1 MRRAGGTDLY
11 ISLSAVWTF
20 IGGIAAGAGL
30 SPAHSGQ
37 VLAVATL
44 LGIVGAGAAALIGA
58 RFGGGRLIVLGY
70 ALLLASVALLT
81 GQPLLLRFALAALLF
96 KFTWTF
102 VLPFI
107 LARVAGLDNDGKLMN
122 GINLVIGGGMVSAR
136 RWPALLSNL
145 SAVSTPCC
153 SARWAARCCRCC

>member
-1 MRRAGGTDLY
+1 
-11 ISLSAVWTF
+11 
-20 IGGIAAGAGL
+20 
-30 SPAHSGQ
+30 
-37 VLAVATL
+37 
-44 LGIVGAGAAALIGA
+44 AAALIGA
-58 RFGGGRLIVLGY
+58 RFSGGRLIVLGY

-122 GINLVIGGGMVSAR
+122 GINLVIGGGMAIGPTLAGSLIEYSGGFNALLFGALGC
-136 RWPALLSNL
+136 ALLSL
-145 SAVSTPCC
+145 LLISLASPRAPRRITGGE
-153 SARWAARCCRCC
+153 R

>member
-1 MRRAGGTDLY
+1 MRRAGGADLY

-30 SPAHSGQ
+30 SPAHSGRAGRRH
-37 VLAVATL
+37 LARHRRR
-44 LGIVGAGAAALIGA
+44 GAAALIGA

-81 GQPLLLRFALAALLF
+81 GQPLLLRFAPPLYCSNSL
-96 KFTWTF
+96 TF

-122 GINLVIGGGMVSAR
+122 GINPVIGGGMAIGPTLAGSLIEFSGGFN
-136 RWPALLSNL
+136 ALLFGAL
-145 SAVSTPCC
+145 
-153 SARWAARCCRCC
+153 AARCCHCC